1 MRVRVL
7 GCSGAIAQGCRT
19 TSFLLDDNVLIDAG
33 TGVGDLSL
41 EEMDRIDHVV
51 LTHTHLDHI
60 ACLPLLI
67 DAVASPRIARNAPPL
82 HIHALPESLHA
93 LQSHIFNHHIWP
105 DFSRIPSA
113 QAPLMQY
120 RPLAVGQSLSVG
132 GKTIEVLSALH
143 SVPAVGYAVATPSG
157 HWVFSGDTE
166 RNPAF
171 WQRINQIPVAQLV
184 IETAFSNREKDLAV
198 RSLHLSPCT
207 LAQELAHIHPQP
219 HHPRYPIYITHTK
232 PAETQLIMEEIAQ
245 LDTPSHDIRWL
256 QAGMV
261 FEL

>member
-19 TSFLLDDNVLIDAG
+19 TSFLLDDNILVDAG
-33 TGVGDLSL
+33 TGVGDLSID
-41 EEMDRIDHVV
+41 EMARVQHVL
-51 LTHTHLDHI
+51 LTHAHLDHI

-67 DAVASPRIARNAPPL
+67 DAVASPRIASGAPPL
-82 HIHALPESLHA
+82 QIHGLPATLQA
-93 LQSHIFNHHIWP
+93 LQSHIFNGHIWP
-105 DFSRIPSA
+105 DFSHIPSA

-120 RPLAVGQSLSVG
+120 RPLAVGQHLHIG
-132 GKTIEVLSALH
+132 GQTLEVLPAVH

-157 HWVFSGDTE
+157 YWVFSGDTE

-171 WQRINQIPVAQLV
+171 WQRINHMPVAQLI

-198 RSLHLSPCT
+198 RSLHLSPST
-207 LAQELAHIHPQP
+207 LAQELAHINPQP
-219 HHPRYPIYITHTK
+219 PHPRYPIYITHTK
-232 PAETQLIMEEIAQ
+232 PAETQLIMEEIARF
-245 LDTPSHDIRWL
+245 DTPSHDIRWL